1 LKSTLYFIVQTLL
14 LKNKIPFDNSEL
26 KLQIESHPSYPSL
39 HAITGVLDHFGI
51 ENMAFDIPQTRE
63 VYKELPNFFIAH
75 IKLVQG
81 DELVFVDKKEN
92 QVILTLPNKNKE
104 KLSIAQFLEQ
114 WTGIV
119 VVVEKEELAKQN
131 SISTDKLKL
140 IPIIM
145 LGLSVAFLVIQAHS
159 FSLYNTIQLLL
170 AGIGTYI
177 GYLLVKHDLGLN
189 SEAVEKLCT
198 QSEKTSCDAVLNSKG
213 ANIFGLFKLS
223 DATFVYF
230 ASLSLFWLL
239 NSITTISNTVIV
251 AVSFLAL
258 PVVVYSVYYQVNVI
272 KKWCPLCLGTAS
284 ILLSQIVVNWLNPF
298 SFNFKLTDFS
308 LPMLIFS
315 LLTIIYAFVKP
326 LISKNTKLSKKEI
339 DFYKFKRNFSLFN
352 ALHTQKPILDT
363 KIEKVQEI
371 ILGNSNA
378 NTELLIITNPLC
390 GYCKTTHQA
399 IDKLL
404 ANNKETL
411 KVIIR
416 FNINTSNPDDLSY
429 KIVTALLNMYQ
440 KDITLCKEAMFQIYT
455 DGVDVNK
462 WLATYHAYIKP
473 LQQEI
478 LETKKNWCVE
488 NNINFTPA
496 VYLNQREYPR
506 EYELTDINLFM
517 DEIKE
522 AQQVIESISETLEVI
537 TS

>member
-1 LKSTLYFIVQTLL
+1 MHTLVNKLL

-39 HAITGVLDHFGI
+39 HAITGVLDHFGV
-51 ENMAFDIPQTRE
+51 ENMAFDIPQTQE
-63 VYKELPNFFIAH
+63 VYNELPDFFIAH
-75 IKLVQG
+75 IKLTQG
-81 DELVFVDKKEN
+81 EELVFVEKREN
-92 QVILTLPNKNKE
+92 QVVLTLPNKKKE
-104 KLSIAQFLEQ
+104 KLSITQFLEQ

-140 IPIIM
+140 IPIIL
-145 LGLSVAFLVIQAHS
+145 LGLSVAFLVVQAHS
-159 FSLYNTIQLLL
+159 FSLYSGIQLLL

-223 DATFVYF
+223 DVTFVYF
-230 ASLSLFWLL
+230 AGLSLFWLL
-239 NSITTISNTVIV
+239 SSITSISNTLIV
-251 AVSFLAL
+251 TVSFLAL
-258 PVVVYSVYYQVNVI
+258 PVVVYSVYYQASVV

-308 LPMLIFS
+308 LLPMLIFS

-326 LISKNTKLSKKEI
+326 LISKNTQLSKKEI

-352 ALHTQKPILDT
+352 ALHAQKPILDT
-363 KIEKVQEI
+363 KVENIEEI
-371 ILGNSNA
+371 IFGNPNA
-378 NTELLIITNPLC
+378 KTELLAITNPLC
-390 GYCKTTHQA
+390 GYCKSTHQA

-404 ANNKETL
+404 VNNNKDL

-416 FNINTSNPDDLSY
+416 FNVNTSNPGDLSY
-429 KIVTALLNMYQ
+429 KIATALLNLYK
-440 KDITLCKEAMFQIYT
+440 KDITLCKEAMFQIYA

-462 WLATYHAYIKP
+462 WLAIYQEYTKP

-478 LETKKNWCVE
+478 LETEKKWCVE

-496 VYLNQREYPR
+496 IYLNQKEYPR
-506 EYELTDINLFM
+506 EYELIDINLFM

-522 AQQVIESISETLEVI
+522 AQQVIERIPETLEVT